1 MRRII
6 HAVAAITLTLTF
18 CCATA
23 PADELP
29 TARSVLLAQRGNV
42 LPKGSYQQSCTCR
55 VSGGTTLLC
64 FCNNLQGQ
72 MFETDIDLRSCP
84 LPKDIKNCNGRLS
97 CVDPKTSGEC

>member
-6 HAVAAITLTLTF
+6 RAVAAITLSLTF
-18 CCATA
+18 CCAPA
-23 PADELP
+23 LADELP
-29 TARSVLLAQRGNV
+29 ATRSVQLAQRGNG
-42 LPKGSYQQSCTCR
+42 LPKGSYQQSCTCQ

-64 FCNNLQGQ
+64 FCANLQGR

-84 LPKDIKNCNGRLS
+84 LPKDIKNCNGRLT